1 MNDAFIDTDLI
12 IRLLTGDDPVKQEAV
27 ATLFERVVDGD
38 PVITAP
44 DTVIA
49 DAVHVLSS
57 RHLYRLPREQVA
69 ALLRPIVSLPGFRL
83 QQRAIVL
90 RALELYETTNL
101 DWGDV
106 MIAAAMERTGSTIVY
121 SYDRDFNRLP
131 GIERR
136 EP

>member
-1 MNDAFIDTDLI
+1 DL
-12 IRLLTGDDPVKQEAV
+12 
-27 ATLFERVVDGD
+27 VV
-38 PVITAP
+38 TAP

-69 ALLRPIVSLPGFRL
+69 ALLHPLVSLPGFRIH
-83 QQRAIVL
+83 QRSIVQ
-90 RALELYETTNL
+90 RALELYGATNL

-106 MIAAAMERTGSTIVY
+106 MIAAAMERTGSTVVY
-121 SYDRDFNRLP
+121 SYDRDFDRFP
-131 GIERR
+131 GFERR